1 MTSPA
6 HFSLSLASSPAVVGN
21 PMLVR
26 AELGITS
33 PTGSDT
39 GFKPSRRERVAIVF
53 DDVVEFPEEGRSLL
67 VI

>member
-1 MTSPA
+1 
-6 HFSLSLASSPAVVGN
+6 
-21 PMLVR
+21 MLVR

>member
-1 MTSPA
+1 
-6 HFSLSLASSPAVVGN
+6 
-21 PMLVR
+21 MLVR

-53 DDVVEFPEEGRSLL
+53 DDVVAEEGRSLL